1 MARSKKTKNLLK
13 ARKRKIFARRLWTA
27 LRIFLILVFFAAA
40 LWGINYFYNSGYFD
54 IKSVDVQGNT
64 RYSQDYIDGLLSGLS
79 GKNIFEADKKEIEDT
94 LSGKLIWIK
103 TVELRKVFP
112 DRIEIIISER
122 KPSLI
127 LAYRNSYYL
136 IDGEGMVL
144 EKMGKDLLKEFG
156 DLLEIKGAIE
166 HSLEPGDVV
175 AKKNVLSCADIYTGF
190 DESLKAIIE
199 YAGIRDNIRGDIY
212 FTTVEGLEIVFGDS
226 SQTVKKIEV
235 LKLLL
240 KEDTDYN
247 IIDLKSP
254 DNPVVKY

>member
-1 MARSKKTKNLLK
+1 MARPKKTKNLLQ
-13 ARKRKIFARRLWTA
+13 ARKRKIFARRSWA
-27 LRIFLILVFFAAA
+27 VLRIFLILIFFAAA

-54 IKSVDVQGNT
+54 IESVDVQGNT
-64 RYSQDYIDGLLSGLS
+64 HYSEEFIDGLLSGLI
-79 GKNIFEADKKEIEDT
+79 GNNIFEADKKETEDT
-94 LSGKLIWIK
+94 LIEKLIWVR
-103 TVELRKVFP
+103 TVELKKVFP
-112 DRIEIIISER
+112 DRIEIILAER

-127 LAYRNSYYL
+127 LVHRNNYYL

-144 EKMGKDLLKEFG
+144 EKLGKDLRKEYG
-156 DLLEIKGAIE
+156 DLLEVKGAIE
-166 HSLEPGDVV
+166 HNLEPGDVV
-175 AKKNVLSCADIYTGF
+175 AKKNVLSCADIYMGF
-190 DESLKAIIE
+190 DESLKTIIE
-199 YAGIRDNIRGDIY
+199 YAGIRDNISGDIY
-212 FTTVEGLEIVFGDS
+212 FTTDGGLEIVFGDS